1 MPWLE
6 RGSGTWGVRAVVF
19 KALIRKP
26 QCERE
31 RLMDLAKQAA
41 V

>member
-6 RGSGTWGVRAVVF
+6 RGSGTWGVTALVF

-26 QCERE
+26 QYECERS
-31 RLMDLAKQAA
+31 MDLAKQAA